1 MTPLRSVA
9 MIEKFALLRIAL
21 CKALVPIKII
31 SLEREAPLSRARASR
46 VGAVSHRDPAR
57 R

>member
-1 MTPLRSVA
+1 

-46 VGAVSHRDPAR
+46 VGAVSHRDPACR
-57 R
+57 